1 MVYFPLFCN
10 WFTVKGNKVQF
21 ISLKKRVSMVI
32 SKHSF
37 FRVNDNTTSLVM
49 PSGRFVESINIL
61 LIQRML
67 IVLSLNVSFFLFF
80 NRSIHSIYTTET
92 CRVTWVE
99 VNAG

>member
-21 ISLKKRVSMVI
+21 ISPKKRVSMVI

-37 FRVNDNTTSLVM
+37 FRVNDNTTSD
-49 PSGRFVESINIL
+49 RFVESINIL

-67 IVLSLNVSFFLFF
+67 IVLSLNVSFSLFF